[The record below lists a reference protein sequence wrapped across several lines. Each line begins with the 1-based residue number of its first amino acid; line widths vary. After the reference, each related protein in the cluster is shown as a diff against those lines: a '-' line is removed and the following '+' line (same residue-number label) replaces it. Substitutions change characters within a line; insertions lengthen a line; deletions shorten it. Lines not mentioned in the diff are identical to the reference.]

1 MKNQYKQFQ
10 GSKKKARKMAF
21 ALRQAEKADA
31 LLRKL
36 KFNAALG
43 SGNIEEMADAMG
55 VKLK

>member
-1 MKNQYKQFQ
+1 
-10 GSKKKARKMAF
+10 MAF

-36 KFNAALG
+36 KFNAAMG

>member
-21 ALRQAEKADA
+21 LLRQAEKADA
-31 LLRKL
+31 RLRKL
-36 KFNAALG
+36 KFNVAMG
-43 SGNIEEMADAMG
+43 SNNIEEMADTMG